1 MDNKKADF
9 KTEICCKGTTK
20 IVLSKGQTRH
30 VTSRDAKK
38 YHFFAKS
45 AFFVMIIHYLFCS

>member
-9 KTEICCKGTTK
+9 KTEICCKVTTK
-20 IVLSKGQTRH
+20 IVLLKGQTRH

-38 YHFFAKS
+38 YHFFAFYYS
-45 AFFVMIIHYLFCS
+45 SCS